1 MEILKTK
8 EAAELLSV
16 SQTTIKRWAAMF
28 PDFFPKDRLG
38 HYTFSER
45 QISQLNHIKERINQ
59 GEALECIHLD
69 LTNDNLPRGPLQENL
84 SPDTDDDPM
93 NKIWSRIG
101 YIEHALDQK
110 ANEVVSIQLL
120 QQRAE
125 LEDMR
130 VMIKQLSATLET
142 MQKPGSNSL
151 STYEELHPVAAGRLT
166 SPPRKRGLLRSFFP
180 FL

>member
-1 MEILKTK
+1 
-8 EAAELLSV
+8 
-16 SQTTIKRWAAMF
+16 
-28 PDFFPKDRLG
+28 
-38 HYTFSER
+38 
-45 QISQLNHIKERINQ
+45 
-59 GEALECIHLD
+59 
-69 LTNDNLPRGPLQENL
+69 
-84 SPDTDDDPM
+84 M

-166 SPPRKRGLLRSFFP
+166 SPPRKRGLLRSFSHSYRP
-180 FL
+180 ASSHKKGATSPVHHQTLAAPSLSSLN

>member
-28 PDFFPKDRLG
+28 PDFFLKDRLG
-38 HYTFSER
+38 HYTFSEQ
-45 QISQLNHIKERINQ
+45 QISQLTHIKDRINH
-59 GEALECIHLD
+59 GEALECIQLD
-69 LTNDNLPRGPLQENL
+69 QADDKLPAGLLQENPGL
-84 SPDTDDDPM
+84 HSEGDLM
-93 NKIWSRIG
+93 NRIWTRIED
-101 YIEHALDQK
+101 IEHALDQK
-110 ANEVVSIQLL
+110 ASEIVSVQLL

-130 VMIKQLSATLET
+130 VMIKQLSASLET
-142 MQKPGSNSL
+142 MHKPVTTSRSP
-151 STYEELHPVAAGRLT
+151 YEELHPVAAGRLM
-166 SPPRKRGLLRSFFP
+166 SPPRKRSLLRSFFP